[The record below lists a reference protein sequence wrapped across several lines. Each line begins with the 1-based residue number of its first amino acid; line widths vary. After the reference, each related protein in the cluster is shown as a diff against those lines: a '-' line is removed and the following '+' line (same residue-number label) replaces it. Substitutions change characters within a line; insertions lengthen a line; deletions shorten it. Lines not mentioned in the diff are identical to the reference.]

1 MSVETFLPVP
11 LTTFGSWMTLLDPSD
26 VLPGMSPDARD
37 VEFFPG
43 GVRTRPGLLSMFP
56 ALGATPAVNGLKTY
70 ITTNLVQRLLVLD
83 SLGNF
88 FKETSPGQLS
98 IVASAV
104 SPGLFLASAT
114 YFGREYMAFS
124 NTTLGEDMPRQYD
137 DIYFDRV
144 SQIGP
149 AEGLSLA
156 DAPDAGNISPGAHQC
171 AVIFVTRQ
179 GYWTVPSPP
188 VTWTAAG
195 GKKVNVTNIPTGPS
209 NIVQRLLAGVSMDN
223 LFANVELPDQLGVIA
238 YWDLLV
244 GRTRED
250 AELAQFVVRRQLG
263 RIGKWTAARL
273 ETRRDVQRRR
283 LARIERRG
291 LGRRVPNHRRRFHAV
306 ARIDSANCAYRR

>member
-56 ALGATPAVNGLKTY
+56 ALGATPSINGLKTY

-83 SLGNF
+83 SLGNL
-88 FKETSPGQLS
+88 FKGTSPGQLS

-124 NTTLGEDMPRQYD
+124 NTTLGEDMPREYD

-149 AEGLSLA
+149 AEGPSLA

-179 GYWTVPSPP
+179 GYWTIPSGGSRESSD
-188 VTWTAAG
+188 VVWGDAYRITADG
-195 GKKVNVTNIPTGPS
+195 STLS
-209 NIVQRLLAGVSMDN
+209 R
-223 LFANVELPDQLGVIA
+223 GVIQQTVLTDA
-238 YWDLLV
+238 SGNPLLQSN
-244 GRTRED
+244 T
-250 AELAQFVVRRQLG
+250 
-263 RIGKWTAARL
+263 
-273 ETRRDVQRRR
+273 
-283 LARIERRG
+283 
-291 LGRRVPNHRRRFHAV
+291 
-306 ARIDSANCAYRR
+306 Y